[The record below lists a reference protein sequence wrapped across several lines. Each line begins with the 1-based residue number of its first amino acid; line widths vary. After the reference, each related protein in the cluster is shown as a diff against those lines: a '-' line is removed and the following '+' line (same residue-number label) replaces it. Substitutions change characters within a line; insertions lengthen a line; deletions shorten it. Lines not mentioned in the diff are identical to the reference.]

1 LCIKCGVFERRI
13 KQEEQAE
20 FWVAASR
27 LPKATPSRFYELI
40 ERTLQKMDFAAQVWA
55 LCRPAYAQEAKGG
68 RPGIDP
74 VVYLK
79 MLMVGFFEDLSSER
93 AIASRCADS
102 LSVRGFLGYDLTE
115 PTPEHSSLTV
125 IRQRF
130 GLEIYQ
136 QVFELILAA
145 LRQHGLLKGKHLGID
160 STVMEANA
168 SLRSLVERNTEESY
182 WEYVKRL
189 AKEAGIDEEDID
201 AVRRFDRKRPG
212 RKTSN
217 QQWVNRHDVE
227 AKVGKKKDGATDM
240 IYKPENIVDL
250 ETGAIIAAEV
260 LPGDQGDTEQLI
272 ERIVEAGATLHQVMP
287 QEPVEKLV
295 QSATADKG
303 YFALEEIKALQ
314 SLGIKTIISEAQKK
328 KRHKGLDKEA
338 RLALRRAAAVRES
351 KYGKTLLRRRGQYL
365 ERSFEH
371 ILDEGG
377 LRQASLRGRENLTK
391 RYKLGAAFYNLSQ
404 LLRKLYGIG
413 TARQWVAAGP
423 ELCSALF
430 AFFRQLLTR
439 AVRFFYSCRAK
450 FFPRRI
456 FQLNPFAAQ
465 KTNFSTVS

>member
-1 LCIKCGVFERRI
+1 MFERRI
-13 KQEEQAE
+13 KEEEQAE
-20 FWVAASR
+20 FWVVASR

-40 ERTLQKMDFAAQVWA
+40 ERSLQKMDFAAQVWA
-55 LCRPAYAQEAKGG
+55 LCRPVYAKEAKGG

-79 MLMVGFFEDLSSER
+79 MLMVGFFEDIPSER

-125 IRQRF
+125 IRQRL

-136 QVFELILAA
+136 QVFELILGA
-145 LRQHGLLKGKHLGID
+145 LREHGLLKGKHLGID

-189 AKEAGIDEEDID
+189 AKEAGLDEEDFD

-217 QQWVNRHDVE
+217 EQWVNPHDVE

-240 IYKPENIVDL
+240 IYKPENVVDL

-260 LPGDQGDTEQLI
+260 LPGDQGDTEELS
-272 ERIVEAGATLHQVMP
+272 ERIVEAGATLHEVMP
-287 QEPVEKLV
+287 EVPVEKLV

-303 YFALEEIKALQ
+303 YFALERIKALQ
-314 SLGIKTIISEAQKK
+314 SLGIKTIISDPQKN
-328 KRHKGLDKEA
+328 KRHKGLSQED
-338 RLALRRAAAVRES
+338 RLALRRAAAARGS
-351 KYGKTLLRRRGQYL
+351 KQGKRLLRRRGQYL

-371 ILDEGG
+371 ILDQGG

-413 TARQWVAAGP
+413 TARQWVAAGQ
-423 ELCSALF
+423 ELCLALF
-430 AFFRQLLTR
+430 ALLRQLLTY
-439 AVRFFYSCRAK
+439 AGRFFCPYRAK
-450 FFPRRI
+450 LFPRRR
-456 FQLNPFAAQ
+456 FQPNAFAA
-465 KTNFSTVS
+465 